1 MSILPSHAVYLG
13 DGLYGWINEFGQVVL
28 ASYNGVEIGNI
39 VFLEPETLQSFKR
52 FIAKAEATV

>member
-1 MSILPSHAVYLG
+1 MSTLPSHAVYLG
-13 DGLYGWINEFGQVVL
+13 DGLYVWINEFGQVVL